1 MNFKYVDFEKVTS
14 HYVDYR
20 NGIERIEEE
29 KNSFLETIEPIRKE
43 LNSILSSVSS
53 GLIIDNTTQKQ
64 KAERFQEL
72 QSEIMK
78 KDSEFKK
85 QLKEMHDELNLKCF
99 DKLSELIGEWAKE
112 SEIDV
117 VSSKIETI
125 YVRDEYDATN
135 SILELL
141 KSKELFV
148 ELSEIENQLEAVDPV
163 TK

>member
-20 NGIERIEEE
+20 DGIEKIEGE
-29 KNSFLETIEPIRKE
+29 KNKFLDIIEPIRKE

-78 KDSEFKK
+78 KDAEFKK
-85 QLKEMHDELNLKCF
+85 QLKEMHDELNVKCF
-99 DKLSELIGEWAKE
+99 DQLSELIGEWAKE
-112 SEIDV
+112 NDIDV

-125 YVRDEYDATN
+125 YVRDEYDSTY

-141 KSKELFV
+141 KSKGLFIELPKV
-148 ELSEIENQLEAVDPV
+148 ENQEEAVEPV